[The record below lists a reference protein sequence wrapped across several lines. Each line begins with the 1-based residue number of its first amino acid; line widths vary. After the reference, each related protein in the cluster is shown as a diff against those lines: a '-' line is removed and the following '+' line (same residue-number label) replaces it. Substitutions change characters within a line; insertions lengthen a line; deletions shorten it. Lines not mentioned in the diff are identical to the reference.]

1 MADYFTHF
9 SCLIDVG
16 SADKAARALALFQ
29 ELRVADQDADDL
41 EVAGFT
47 LVHQDAPEG
56 NTLWIHDDEHGD
68 VEAVIRFVLRLAED
82 LDLSGLWGFEYANTC
97 SRARLGAFGG
107 GAHVIDLG
115 KRTTIGWTNTNE
127 WLAAALNG
135 EDVDA

>member
-16 SADKAARALALFQ
+16 TAEKAARALALIADLRATDQ
-29 ELRVADQDADDL
+29 EADDP
-41 EVAGFT
+41 EGSGFDLT
-47 LVHQDAPEG
+47 RQDAPEG
-56 NTLWIHDDEHGD
+56 SILWIHDDEHGD

-82 LDLSGLWGFEYANTC
+82 LDLTGLWGFQYALTC
-97 SRARLGAFGG
+97 SRPRLDAYGG

-115 KRTTIGWTNTNE
+115 ARKSVGWTSTEE

-135 EDVDA
+135 EDIDA